1 LAPLVEFPL
10 RSPIARGNKSKS
22 RAARVMT
29 PKFVTVIVEEHD
41 TLPEGCC
48 QRFKIA
54 AAAPRIVHRVRYE
67 PDGASA
73 SAVYLVESPG
83 DDGMPTP
90 VWAADVEDSG
100 AGTST
105 LVFGGTRGLRLVPV
119 EGGPVVPEPYLL
131 VASAA
136 IRE

>member
-1 LAPLVEFPL
+1 
-10 RSPIARGNKSKS
+10 
-22 RAARVMT
+22 MT

-41 TLPEGCC
+41 ALPDGCC

-67 PDGASA
+67 PEGAA
-73 SAVYLVESPG
+73 AAAVYLVESPG
-83 DDGMPTP
+83 DDGMPSP

-105 LVFGGTRGLRLVPV
+105 LVFGGTRGLRLVP
-119 EGGPVVPEPYLL
+119 EGGGAVVPEPYLL
-131 VASAA
+131 VSSDA
-136 IRE
+136 ILD